1 MWNIV
6 YYPAAL
12 LDKYAHVIVF
22 CFFLSLEIDR
32 SCINQSTGWDRFIKL
47 KSSRPFSLNTF
58 NIKYSVNED
67 FRVEKKKVHD
77 NAFVNIL
84 LPA

>member
-22 CFFLSLEIDR
+22 CFFLSLEID
-32 SCINQSTGWDRFIKL
+32 
-47 KSSRPFSLNTF
+47 LNW
-58 NIKYSVNED
+58 IQLVS
-67 FRVEKKKVHD
+67 
-77 NAFVNIL
+77 L
-84 LPA
+84 LPYFDNLIQKVNLAS